1 MCHCREL
8 GHYCNGQR
16 VTHQRIFEKMPVLLP
31 VNTDCASSVQSID
44 FDSIPE
50 VITVRS
56 ADAAIHM

>member
-1 MCHCREL
+1 MSHCRL

-16 VTHQRIFEKMPVLLP
+16 LTHQRIFEKMPALLP
-31 VNTDCASSVQSID
+31 PNNDCASSKQID